1 MPTIRYFRM
10 QSTVGV
16 IFRSQGQK
24 KQYALNDIF
33 RPYPAAAAT
42 PSKILKAT
50 RSPAVAERPRDAL

>member
-1 MPTIRYFRM
+1 M

-50 RSPAVAERPRDAL
+50 RSPAVAEWPRDAS